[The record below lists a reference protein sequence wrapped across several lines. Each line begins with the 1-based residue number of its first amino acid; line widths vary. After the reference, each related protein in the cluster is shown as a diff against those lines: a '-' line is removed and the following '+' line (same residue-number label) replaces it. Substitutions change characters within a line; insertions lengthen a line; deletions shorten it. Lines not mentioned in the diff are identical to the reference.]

1 VTASQKNTDG
11 GMRHKYAVIV
21 AGGKGV
27 RMGNAVPKQYLTL
40 AGKPV
45 LYYAIHA
52 FLTAYD
58 DIKIILVYGKGDIG
72 RVREVV
78 ACFPE
83 ARITLVDGGES
94 RFHSVRNGLAM
105 IEEPAVVFVH
115 DGVRPLVSQ
124 ALIHAC
130 YHQALEKGSAIPAL
144 PLKESIRRVVDG
156 ENFSADRTAFR
167 NIQTP
172 QTFLSEVL
180 LPAFNLPFDDA
191 FTDEASVVERSGV
204 PVHLIDGEP
213 ENIKITR
220 PEDLWLAEQWLHKL
234 DHD

>member
-1 VTASQKNTDG
+1 
-11 GMRHKYAVIV
+11 
-21 AGGKGV
+21 
-27 RMGNAVPKQYLTL
+27 
-40 AGKPV
+40 
-45 LYYAIHA
+45 
-52 FLTAYD
+52 
-58 DIKIILVYGKGDIG
+58 
-72 RVREVV
+72 
-78 ACFPE
+78 
-83 ARITLVDGGES
+83 
-94 RFHSVRNGLAM
+94 
-105 IEEPAVVFVH
+105 
-115 DGVRPLVSQ
+115 
-124 ALIHAC
+124 
-130 YHQALEKGSAIPAL
+130 
-144 PLKESIRRVVDG
+144 VDG

-191 FTDEASVVERSGV
+191 FTDEASVVEKSGV

>member
-1 VTASQKNTDG
+1 
-11 GMRHKYAVIV
+11 
-21 AGGKGV
+21 
-27 RMGNAVPKQYLTL
+27 
-40 AGKPV
+40 
-45 LYYAIHA
+45 
-52 FLTAYD
+52 
-58 DIKIILVYGKGDIG
+58 
-72 RVREVV
+72 
-78 ACFPE
+78 
-83 ARITLVDGGES
+83 
-94 RFHSVRNGLAM
+94 M

-156 ENFSADRTAFR
+156 KNFSADRTAFR